1 MRCRMHEAA
10 IAKGILDAVLAAAAS
25 STVGERRITRVNV
38 AAGALAGI
46 VGESLDIFWSELC
59 RGTAADGSLLSL
71 KVLPAML
78 VCRTCGNRQE
88 HRPGMT
94 VKLECASCGGP
105 NRLEGG
111 RELYVES
118 MEVEDADSGQKSRS
132 GPQ

>member
-1 MRCRMHEAA
+1 MHEAA
-10 IAKGILDAVLAAAAS
+10 IAKGILDAVLSAAPSGA
-25 STVGERRITRVNV
+25 TGERRIVRVIV

-46 VGESLDIFWSELC
+46 VGESLDVFWAEIC
-59 RGTAADGSLLSL
+59 RGTAAEGSRLCLT
-71 KVLPAML
+71 VLPAIL
-78 VCRTCGNRQE
+78 VCRSCGNRRE

-94 VKLECASCGGP
+94 VELECASCGGS

>member
-1 MRCRMHEAA
+1 MHEAA
-10 IAKGILDAVLAAAAS
+10 IAKGILDAVLSAAAS
-25 STVGERRITRVNV
+25 GATGERRITRVNV

-46 VGESLDIFWSELC
+46 VGESLDIFWGELC
-59 RGTAADGSLLSL
+59 HGTAAEGARLCLNI
-71 KVLPAML
+71 LPAMI
-78 VCRTCGNRQE
+78 VCRTCGNRRE

-94 VKLECASCGGP
+94 VELNCASCGGP

-118 MEVEDADSGQKSRS
+118 MEVENVDSGQKSRS

>member
-10 IAKGILDAVLAAAAS
+10 IAKGILDAVLAAVASAAA
-25 STVGERRITRVNV
+25 GERRITRVNV

-46 VGESLDIFWSELC
+46 VGESLDVFWCELC
-59 RGTAADGSLLSL
+59 RGTVADGAVLSL

-78 VCRTCGNRQE
+78 VCRRCGDRRE

-94 VKLECASCGGP
+94 VELECAACGGP